1 MERILMSA
9 QERRR
14 LEVFSRIQSGEMRL
28 VEASELLGLSYRQTK
43 RVWSRYQQQGDA
55 GLVHKG
61 RGRPSNRQPQAGVRE
76 RALSLY
82 QEHYADYGPTLAAEY
97 LEQDHG
103 LKVPVSTL
111 HRWLAAAGLWERKR
125 KRKAHRRRRDRR
137 SRVGDLLQLDGS
149 HHDWFEG
156 RRQVVNLRDAYS
168 GWAIL
173 MVMID
178 DATGRVYA
186 RFYENESWESAAD
199 VFVRYVGQQGLPRSL
214 YVDQH
219 GIYRA
224 DWEPTKAE
232 ILAGKEPET
241 QFGRAMRELDVELIL
256 AHSPQAKGRVE
267 RMNGTLQDRL
277 VKAMR
282 RAGINDLKTANQ
294 FLEETFLPEF
304 NIRFSK
310 KASQGGNLHRR
321 LGSRIDLGRILS
333 VQETRVLQN
342 DWTVRWR
349 NRIMQLP
356 SESAEWLQ
364 PKQRV
369 TLCEQLDGRVRIFA
383 GDREVSW
390 TGVRGEA
397 GPAKPKKARLGPTG
411 SSQGQK
417 PSANHPWR
425 GKGRQEGEEVV

>member
-1 MERILMSA
+1 
-9 QERRR
+9 
-14 LEVFSRIQSGEMRL
+14 
-28 VEASELLGLSYRQTK
+28 
-43 RVWSRYQQQGDA
+43 
-55 GLVHKG
+55 
-61 RGRPSNRQPQAGVRE
+61 
-76 RALSLY
+76 
-82 QEHYADYGPTLAAEY
+82 
-97 LEQDHG
+97 
-103 LKVPVSTL
+103 
-111 HRWLAAAGLWERKR
+111 
-125 KRKAHRRRRDRR
+125 
-137 SRVGDLLQLDGS
+137 
-149 HHDWFEG
+149 
-156 RRQVVNLRDAYS
+156 VVNLRDAYS

-186 RFYENESWESAAD
+186 RFYENESWASAAD

-277 VKAMR
+277 VKALR
-282 RAGINDLKTANQ
+282 QAGINDLTTANQ

-304 NIRFSK
+304 NIRFCR

-321 LGSRIDLGRILS
+321 LGAGIDLGRILS

-342 DWTVRWR
+342 DWTVSWR
-349 NRIMQLP
+349 NQIMQLP
-356 SESAEWLQ
+356 RESADSLQ

-390 TGVRGEA
+390 TGVRGNA
-397 GPAKPKKARLGPTG
+397 GPAKPKKARCGPTG

-417 PSANHPWR
+417 PSATHPWR